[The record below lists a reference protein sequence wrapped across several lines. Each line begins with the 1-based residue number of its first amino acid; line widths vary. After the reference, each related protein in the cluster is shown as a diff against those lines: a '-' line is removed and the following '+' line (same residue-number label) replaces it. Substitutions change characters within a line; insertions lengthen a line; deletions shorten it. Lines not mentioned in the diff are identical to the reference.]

1 MNYFFT
7 IYHQKCLFWLLRFSV
22 QLFDAIDDDTFLMFK
37 ETSLSMSY
45 LFSQFLWKGCAT
57 SKFEAKIC
65 DLLIKHCEKKLFKNG
80 HSKLKTIRKIKT
92 KGQFWVTKLVYC
104 FNWTAGFT
112 KMRSILQRQNSQ
124 ANGSVMDYFALFP

>member
-1 MNYFFT
+1 MNCFLISSKVFVLIT
-7 IYHQKCLFWLLRFSV
+7 EIFCPTFWCNRWRYI
-22 QLFDAIDDDTFLMFK
+22 FDVVK

>member
-1 MNYFFT
+1 MNCFLISSKVFVLIT
-7 IYHQKCLFWLLRFSV
+7 EIFCPTFWCNRWRYV
-22 QLFDAIDDDTFLMFK
+22 FDVVK

-92 KGQFWVTKLVYC
+92 KGQFWVTKLEISLLLQLKSRIYKNEV
-104 FNWTAGFT
+104 NFT
-112 KMRSILQRQNSQ
+112 V
-124 ANGSVMDYFALFP
+124 SVVDYLICPFLL